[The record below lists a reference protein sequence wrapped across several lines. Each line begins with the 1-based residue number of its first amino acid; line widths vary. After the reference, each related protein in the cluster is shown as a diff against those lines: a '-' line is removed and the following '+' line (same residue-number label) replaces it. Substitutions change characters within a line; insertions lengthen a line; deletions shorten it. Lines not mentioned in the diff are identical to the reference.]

1 MKKNIL
7 LWLSVCTVL
16 GTVGCSTS
24 KVPQIE
30 AKYYPECYDPIAKLC
45 KDEDNSD
52 EIKSAAVGGVI
63 GAIGGALIGGLA
75 SKDKKGALIGAAV
88 GAVAGAATGF
98 FKARLDKINDRDQ
111 RLAEYQKILG
121 DVSSQWDLR
130 KSSVEVALDCYDKQ
144 ITVLENLVRDKK
156 ISEKEFLERM
166 NEIKQGLDNIKTY
179 WADATTNVNAD
190 LADGE
195 KFLEE
200 EERRIAEDEKAKQ
213 IKAQEAKKQREK
225 LRKQKLASQNQKKKV
240 QQDNEKV
247 SAKVN
252 EVYMKTA
259 KINMIRLE
267 NKNIEGTKS
276 AKVDVVLDNY
286 SLYAITK

>member
-200 EERRIAEDEKAKQ
+200 EERRIAEEEKAKQ

-247 SAKVN
+247 SAKAN
-252 EVYMKTA
+252 EVYARIK
-259 KINMIRLE
+259 KLE
-267 NKNIEGTKS
+267 NKDREGTKS

>member
-200 EERRIAEDEKAKQ
+200 EERRIAEEEKAKQ

-225 LRKQKLASQNQKKKV
+225 LRKQKLASQKQKKKV

-247 SAKVN
+247 SAKAN
-252 EVYMKTA
+252 EVYARIRM
-259 KINMIRLE
+259 INLE
-267 NKNIEGTKS
+267 NKGKAGTKS